1 MEIPKGLPQVFPSV
15 VHMLADA
22 AAQAPGAPALI
33 CEDECLS
40 YGQYLRCVAGFAHEL
55 RALGASGQRV
65 AIVVGNSLDIAI
77 ANFAIHAAGAQLVPL
92 NPIYTM
98 RELEALLADAAP
110 LVVVGDDSLEDPL
123 RDLTRRLGIKH
134 LIPVGTGTGRRLT
147 AWRDDASLSLPTPLP
162 SPDDLATL
170 QYTGGTTGRSKGANL
185 LHGRVAL
192 NVSQREFLLPTDKD
206 RERVL
211 CIAPMFHVY
220 AVAMALHLAVYCRG
234 ALIVQRAFKPDQVFS
249 VIEREKP
256 TIIVGAPPVY
266 IGLMA
271 HESFSRCD
279 LSSLRV
285 CYSGASALPEEILRR
300 WQTATG
306 CPILEGF
313 GQSESGPVLSFNPQ
327 NGLTKPQSV
336 GIPTP
341 GTKIQIVD
349 LKDPDK
355 VLGPGELGELRVS
368 GPQLMIGYRNM
379 PEETA
384 AVLRDGWLYTGDIGE
399 IDADGYLF
407 IRDRKKDMVNVGGY
421 NVYPR
426 EIEEVLYQH
435 PAVREAAV
443 VGVADA
449 FRGEVAH
456 AHVVV
461 HDGKTVTA
469 QALADFCAERLAK
482 YKVPAAFRV
491 VPALPKTTVGK
502 IDKRTLRGEEK

>member
-1 MEIPKGLPQVFPSV
+1 MDIPKGLPQVFPSV
-15 VHMLADA
+15 VHMLAAA
-22 AAQAPGAPALI
+22 AAQAPDAPALI
-33 CEDECLS
+33 CDAERLT
-40 YGQYLRCVAGFAHEL
+40 YAQYLRCVAGFAHEL
-55 RALGASGQRV
+55 RALGAAGERV
-65 AIVVGNSLDIAI
+65 AIVVGNSIDIAI

-110 LVVVGDDSLEDPL
+110 LVVVGDDSIDEPL
-123 RDLTRRLGIKH
+123 REVAGRLGIQH
-134 LIPVGTGTGRRLT
+134 LIPVGTASGRRLT
-147 AWRDDASLSLPTPLP
+147 VWRDDASQSLPTPLP

-192 NVSQREFLLPTDKD
+192 NVSQREALLPTDKE

-220 AVAMALHLAVYCRG
+220 AVAMALHLSVYCRG
-234 ALIVQRAFKPDQVFS
+234 ALIIQRAFKPEQVFA

-256 TIIVGAPPVY
+256 TVIVGAPPVY

-271 HESFSRCD
+271 HELFSRCD

-285 CYSGASALPEEILRR
+285 CYSGASALPEEVLRR

-327 NGLTKPQSV
+327 NGLSKPQSV

-349 LKDPDK
+349 LQDPDK
-355 VLGPGELGELRVS
+355 VLGPGQLGELRVS

-379 PEETA
+379 AAETA
-384 AVLRDGWLYTGDIGE
+384 AVLRDGWLYTGDIAE
-399 IDADGYLF
+399 IDTDGYLF

-435 PAVREAAV
+435 PSVREAAV
-443 VGVADA
+443 VGVADS
-449 FRGEVAH
+449 FRGEVAF
-456 AHVVV
+456 AYVVV
-461 HDGKTVTA
+461 HDGNALTA
-469 QALADFCAERLAK
+469 QELTDFCGERLAK

-491 VPALPKTTVGK
+491 VAALPKTTVGK
-502 IDKRTLRGEEK
+502 IDKKSLRGEQK

>member
-1 MEIPKGLPQVFPSV
+1 MDKLAGLPEVFPSV

-22 AAQAPGAPALI
+22 AARSPDAPALI
-33 CEDECLS
+33 CDDERLT
-40 YGQYLRCVAGFAHEL
+40 YGQYLRCVAGFAGEL
-55 RALGASGQRV
+55 RALGAAGQRV
-65 AIVVGNSLDIAI
+65 AIVLGNSIDIAI

-110 LVVVGDDSLEDPL
+110 LVVVSEPSLDQPMREL
-123 RDLTRRLGIKH
+123 AQRLGIRH
-134 LIPVGTGTGRRLT
+134 VIPVGPASGRRLT
-147 AWRDDASLSLPTPLP
+147 AWRDKAALKLPTPLP
-162 SPDDLATL
+162 SPEDLATL

-185 LHGRVAL
+185 VHGRVAL
-192 NVSQREFLLPTDKD
+192 NVSQREALLPTVRDG
-206 RERVL
+206 ERVL
-211 CIAPMFHVY
+211 CVAPMFHVY

-234 ALIVQRAFKPDQVFS
+234 ALIIQKTFKPDMVFAT
-249 VIEREKP
+249 IEREKP
-256 TIIVGAPPVY
+256 TVIVGAPPVY

-271 HESFSRCD
+271 HEMFARAD
-279 LSSLRV
+279 LSCLRI

-300 WQTATG
+300 WQASTG
-306 CPILEGF
+306 CRILEGF

-327 NGLTKPQSV
+327 NGVGKAQSV

-341 GTKIQIVD
+341 GTRIQIVD
-349 LKDPDK
+349 LADPEK
-355 VLGPGELGELRVS
+355 VLGPGELGEIRVA

-384 AVLRDGWLYTGDIGE
+384 TVLRDGWLYTGDIGE

-426 EIEEVLYQH
+426 EIEEILYQH
-435 PAVREAAV
+435 PAVQETAV
-443 VGVADA
+443 VGVADS

-456 AHVVV
+456 AYVVV
-461 HDGKTVTA
+461 HDGKTVTVA
-469 QALADFCAERLAK
+469 ELADFCAERLAK
-482 YKVPAAFRV
+482 YKVPAAFKL

-502 IDKRTLRGEEK
+502 IDKRSLRGEVK